1 MNTKKI
7 ILTSASVSMVCTA
20 ILLTQSVLT
29 DWAKA
34 STTTTNDVLQ
44 RIEDL
49 EVAQDDNDKAF
60 FLIDTSL
67 NDLDARVLE
76 LEKRAD
82 ARTGRVNALAK
93 RTAALRAAIRKG
105 K

>member
-7 ILTSASVSMVCTA
+7 ILTSASASMVCTA